1 MLCKKEISP
10 NIFRLAHKDK
20 LPYKGPKL
28 YMLVSARSTAQKNER
43 HSCKLFKQNQEWKN
57 QVISVNIHDN
67 QLLNLYD
74 PNKQPDEH

>member
-1 MLCKKEISP
+1 
-10 NIFRLAHKDK
+10 
-20 LPYKGPKL
+20 
-28 YMLVSARSTAQKNER
+28 MLVSARLTTQKNER
-43 HSCKLFKQNQEWKN
+43 HTHANFKRNQEWKN